1 MTDFKLYLKSPTVL
15 VGAFTVK
22 ELPFDE
28 VINGCNAVFNSY
40 VKVYSPIP
48 SDPVNNTPGAV
59 LFLQTAVDPEIL
71 ASGIGF
77 TIKSAELEYKVKLRG
92 TLNACPTEYIVTL
105 IEKALPVVN
114 FDARPKEGC
123 RNYRNNS

>member
-48 SDPVNNTPGAV
+48 SDPVNKTPGAV

-77 TIKSAELEYKVKLRG
+77 TIKSAELEYTGQEAKDSFTFNRYLYPFNPVLFEIHKV
-92 TLNACPTEYIVTL
+92 
-105 IEKALPVVN
+105 PVVS
-114 FDARPKEGC
+114 PL
-123 RNYRNNS
+123 